1 MKVSRMM
8 FRCAASP
15 IVAMTLVV
23 LACGETSG
31 QQLISWQ
38 TPPDNSLSFE
48 SWDSPFCPPSE
59 IEMIV
64 RGQDPGGQGPQD
76 RTTVAI
82 ALLASGLCGQ
92 QPDAALTDAESQ
104 LGEPAVTSQ
113 EPQPEL
119 ERPTVWGEPT
129 EVRVLIFMI
138 DVDDVD
144 SAQQSFAASV
154 YYEARWNSPYLKHP
168 GPGPLHRRTTEVWT
182 PRLVIVNQQMAWP
195 SFPGAVEIQPD
206 GEVIMRQKVWGRF
219 SQQLELRDFPMDTQ
233 TLSIQLAAAGLLEQ
247 EVKLVP
253 LEEGSD
259 RSGIADSLSI
269 PDFEVLSW
277 EAKTSPYVPTAGDGG
292 IAGFEM
298 RIDMRRRIP
307 YFVTKVI
314 VPLCLIVIMSWVPR
328 WIDPE
333 QVGTNIGIST
343 TSFLTLVAYLFAIN
357 VLLPPVSYIT
367 RLDRFILLSTLMVFA
382 SLMQTVATASLTRRK
397 KLELVER
404 VDRWSRMIY
413 PLILLGVLALSF
425 LL

>member
-1 MKVSRMM
+1 MLRCLRILAVS
-8 FRCAASP
+8 S
-15 IVAMTLVV
+15 
-23 LACGETSG
+23 
-31 QQLISWQ
+31 
-38 TPPDNSLSFE
+38 
-48 SWDSPFCPPSE
+48 
-59 IEMIV
+59 
-64 RGQDPGGQGPQD
+64 
-76 RTTVAI
+76 VAI

-92 QPDAALTDAESQ
+92 QPDVGLPDGQSQ
-104 LGEPAVTSQ
+104 PDEPAIASQ
-113 EPQPEL
+113 EPKPEL

-154 YYEARWNSPYLKHP
+154 YYEARWTSPYLKHP

-195 SFPGAVEIQPD
+195 SFPGSVEIQPD
-206 GEVIMRQKVWGRF
+206 GEVILRQKVWGRF
-219 SQQLELRDFPMDTQ
+219 SQPLELRDFPMDTQ

-259 RSGIADSLSI
+259 KSGIASSFSI

-277 EAKTSPYVPTAGDGG
+277 EAKTSPYVPTAGDEG

-328 WIDPE
+328 WINPE

-404 VDRWSRMIY
+404 VDRWSRVIY